1 MEKENNNEKLTIK
14 NSSEFQTLEEANSS
28 LDNMLEAAFRDKG
41 TEAFEQIE
49 NGVGILDDLELS
61 SDVRNLIITKLI
73 EDFYPIAKV
82 SGEVIKTRSI
92 TKVANT
98 LGKIIIENAE
108 NKEFK
113 NKCKRAFIETITLN
127 EKTI

>member
-49 NGVGILDDLELS
+49 NGVEILDDLELT
-61 SDVRNLIITKLI
+61 SDVRNLIITRLVK
-73 EDFYPIAKV
+73 DFYPIAKV
-82 SGEVIKTRSI
+82 SGEVIKTGSI
-92 TKVANT
+92 AKVANT
-98 LGKIIIENAE
+98 LGKIIKDDYEE
-108 NKEFK
+108 TEFAD
-113 NKCKRAFIETITLN
+113 KCKKAFFETIILN
-127 EKTI
+127 DKTI

>member
-1 MEKENNNEKLTIK
+1 MKETWNDLENLPNFDTID
-14 NSSEFQTLEEANSS
+14 EANST
-28 LDNMLEAAFRDKG
+28 LDTMLEAAFRDKG

-49 NGVGILDDLELS
+49 YGVEVLEDSELNP
-61 SDVRNLIITKLI
+61 DVRDLIITRLV
-73 EDFYPIAKV
+73 EEFYPIAKV
-82 SGEVIKTRSI
+82 SGEVIKTRDI

-98 LGKIIIENAE
+98 LGKIIIEDFE

-113 NKCKRAFIETITLN
+113 DKCKKAFIETITLN

>member
-1 MEKENNNEKLTIK
+1 MKEKFDNFETEPNFE
-14 NSSEFQTLEEANSS
+14 TLEGANSHF
-28 LDNMLEAAFRDKG
+28 DNMLEAAFRDKG

-49 NGVGILDDLELS
+49 YGVKILEDSELS
-61 SDVRNLIITKLI
+61 SDVRDLIITRLV
-73 EDFYPIAKV
+73 EEFYPIAKV
-82 SGEVIKTRSI
+82 SGEVIKTRKI

-98 LGKIIIENAE
+98 LGKIIIEDFE

-113 NKCKRAFIETITLN
+113 DKCKKAFIETITLN